1 MQTSKF
7 WLNTR
12 GYRPGNRDGSV
23 GRGRPRTD
31 ALRLKSL
38 RVFEKGASVRW
49 SRRGTYRSAVE
60 RQQNL
65 ISGHSL
71 DAVECDLF
79 TFTIREIGHVCC
91 NG

>member
-12 GYRPGNRDGSV
+12 GYRPGNRNGSV

-38 RVFEKGASVRW
+38 RVLGAVLLFEEAAGQMFL
-49 SRRGTYRSAVE
+49 
-60 RQQNL
+60 RQRL
-65 ISGHSL
+65 
-71 DAVECDLF
+71 
-79 TFTIREIGHVCC
+79 
-91 NG
+91 